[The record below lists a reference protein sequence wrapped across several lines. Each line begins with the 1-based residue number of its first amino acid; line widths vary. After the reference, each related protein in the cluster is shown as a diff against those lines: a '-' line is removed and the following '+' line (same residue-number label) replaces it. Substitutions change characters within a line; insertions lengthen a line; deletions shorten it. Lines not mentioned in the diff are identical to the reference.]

1 MNKKMKYDQ
10 VQTGRCG
17 NGKDEKGG
25 KMKRVKMKILKD
37 LNEGGNE
44 KGEEEEGREL
54 PRDFFDVEEREDK
67 DKDKDKGKDVNKGN
81 SSSGGGNNESGN
93 NNNNDNIHN
102 DNTNTNNNNNNDGD
116 SEDSSSVSFKVNDE
130 YEDEANIMIEYSTR
144 IANIISTYKDKQQ
157 HKHKHNQPLHP
168 SPNTNKLPNTFLS
181 VKRAPPSPL
190 SKAALLSE
198 ILN

>member
-17 NGKDEKGG
+17 NDKNEKGS
-25 KMKRVKMKILKD
+25 KMKKVKMKILKD
-37 LNEGGNE
+37 LNEGGDG
-44 KGEEEEGREL
+44 KGEDEEGREL
-54 PRDFFDVEEREDK
+54 PRDFFDVE
-67 DKDKDKGKDVNKGN
+67 DKGKEVNKGS
-81 SSSGGGNNESGN
+81 SSSGG
-93 NNNNDNIHN
+93 D
-102 DNTNTNNNNNNDGD
+102 NNNNNDGD
-116 SEDSSSVSFKVNDE
+116 NSEDSSSSSVSYKVNDE

-157 HKHKHNQPLHP
+157 HKQHKHNQPLHP
-168 SPNTNKLPNTFLS
+168 SSPNTFLS
-181 VKRAPPSPL
+181 VKRAPPSPS

>member
-67 DKDKDKGKDVNKGN
+67 DKGKGKEVNKG
-81 SSSGGGNNESGN
+81 SSSGGDN
-93 NNNNDNIHN
+93 NNNSD
-102 DNTNTNNNNNNDGD
+102 NDGD